1 VEFALGRR
9 GSLPLLA
16 TQVSARKKNLPASPL
31 LGVSKLE
38 ADREPQDGQIEGGKS
53 DSSDPFSPED
63 ISALAQMAAAL
74 ASVATQF
81 KAQKAA
87 PAASVAPLTAHE
99 ADLIVDAIFRRTFR
113 RIPAPQEE
121 CPFTGLN
128 RGQFYELFKL
138 RAEGKPVI
146 RTASPLREKD
156 QKHGARHYNL
166 GDAMRY
172 MKQLA
177 EQQDRETSKT

>member
-1 VEFALGRR
+1 
-9 GSLPLLA
+9 
-16 TQVSARKKNLPASPL
+16 VSARKKNLPASPL

-74 ASVATQF
+74 ASVATQL

-128 RGQFYELFKL
+128 RGQFYKIFKL
-138 RAEGKPVI
+138 RSDGKPVI
-146 RTASPLREKD
+146 RHGSPTRKEG
-156 QKHGARHYNL
+156 QKHGACHYNL
-166 GDAMRY
+166 GDALRY
-172 MKQLA
+172 MERVA
-177 EQQDRETSKT
+177 EQQDQDEPSKT